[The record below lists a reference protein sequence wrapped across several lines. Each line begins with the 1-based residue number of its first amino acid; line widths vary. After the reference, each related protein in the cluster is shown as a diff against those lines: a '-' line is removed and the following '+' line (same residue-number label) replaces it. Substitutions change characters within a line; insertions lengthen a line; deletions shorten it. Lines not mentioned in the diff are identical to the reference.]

1 MLRVP
6 KVLRGLVA
14 GELAGKIVVVT
25 GASSGIGRAIAVA
38 CARAGAT
45 LVITYRQNQE
55 GATQVAR
62 EIRGLGQRVE
72 SLRADVS
79 RAGDVDAVVARARET
94 FGRVDV
100 WINNAGADILTGG
113 AREMSRVEKLDLV
126 LDVDLRGTILA
137 SWAAVELMR
146 EQPRGGAIINM
157 AWDHVGQGM
166 AGENPELYSAAKGGI
181 ASFSRSLARSVAP
194 NVRVNLIAPGFIDTA
209 FGQGDASANWRRHVE
224 EITPLGRWGTPEDVA
239 AVAVFLASDAAA
251 FLTGQTINVNGGVV
265 M

>member
-1 MLRVP
+1 
-6 KVLRGLVA
+6 
-14 GELAGKIVVVT
+14 
-25 GASSGIGRAIAVA
+25 
-38 CARAGAT
+38 
-45 LVITYRQNQE
+45 
-55 GATQVAR
+55 
-62 EIRGLGQRVE
+62 
-72 SLRADVS
+72 
-79 RAGDVDAVVARARET
+79 
-94 FGRVDV
+94 
-100 WINNAGADILTGG
+100 
-113 AREMSRVEKLDLV
+113 
-126 LDVDLRGTILA
+126 
-137 SWAAVELMR
+137 
-146 EQPRGGAIINM
+146 
-157 AWDHVGQGM
+157 M